1 MKLFYIEDKYILI
14 YRFVIIVVLT
24 LTLLFTLLGGL
35 YGVAKWSGLLS
46 DVNKIE
52 KKDNGFKSSDTKEFL
67 EKYTEKKDNEI
78 DVKDLA
84 EKTTNFLEKQR
95 KDKNSNIN
103 KDVLFKQQAER
114 LASLQ
119 KAFMDKQQKEFA
131 DLELTTLKN
140 NILKIIKILEI
151 PVICD
156 KNNKEQTKVI
166 CENRNLKGKILKN
179 GDYLLFLDTID
190 INEYSINFYDENINY
205 FELQYSFVSN
215 ILTNDIAVKAYKKGK
230 ILTPTIKAINSFHS
244 QFTQNNGGYWKIRA
258 KNLKIDDKNKQNSEF
273 KKMSDQAEAL
283 TILMYSGG
291 AFGVFISIMFFVIFY
306 RIERNLNKIS
316 ELNLNVLESVKNNK

>member
-24 LTLLFTLLGGL
+24 LTLLVSLLGGIF
-35 YGVAKWSGLLS
+35 GITKWSGLLS
-46 DVNKIE
+46 GSNQIE
-52 KKDNGFKSSDTKEFL
+52 KKDNDFKNPNTKEFL
-67 EKYTEKKDNEI
+67 AKYSEKKTEPKSDKEKPKEEKANKE
-78 DVKDLA
+78 DLG
-84 EKTTNFLEKQR
+84 
-95 KDKNSNIN
+95 IN
-103 KDVLFKQQAER
+103 KDILFKQQAER

-140 NILKIIKILEI
+140 NILKIIKKLEI

-156 KNNKEQTKVI
+156 KNNKEQTI
-166 CENRNLKGKILKN
+166 ATCEKSNLKSKALKS
-179 GDYLLFLDTID
+179 GDRLLFLNTID
-190 INEYSINFYDENINY
+190 ITQYSINFYDENINY

-215 ILTNDIAVKAYKKGK
+215 ILTNDVALNAYKKGQ
-230 ILTPTIKAINSFHS
+230 ILTPTIKAINSFHT
-244 QFTQNNGGYWKIRA
+244 QFTKNNRVYWKTRA
-258 KNLKIDDKNKQNSEF
+258 ENFKIEDKNKNNKRF
-273 KKMSDQAEAL
+273 TKMNDQSEAL

-316 ELNLNVLESVKNNK
+316 ELNMNVLENLKK

>member
-1 MKLFYIEDKYILI
+1 MKLFYIEDKYILL

-24 LTLLFTLLGGL
+24 LTLLISILGGIF
-35 YGVAKWSGLLS
+35 GITKWSGLLS
-46 DVNKIE
+46 DSNRIE
-52 KKDNGFKSSDTKEFL
+52 KKDNDFKNPDTKEFL
-67 EKYTEKKDNEI
+67 EKYSEKKIESKTENKIPKEEKPIKEND
-78 DVKDLA
+78 DL
-84 EKTTNFLEKQR
+84 
-95 KDKNSNIN
+95 N
-103 KDVLFKQQAER
+103 KDILFKQQAER

-140 NILKIIKILEI
+140 NVLKIIKQLEI

-156 KNNKEQTKVI
+156 KNNKEETKNI
-166 CENRNLKGKILKN
+166 CQKPNIKNKVLKSGNL
-179 GDYLLFLDTID
+179 LLFLDTID
-190 INEYSINFYDENINY
+190 ITRYSKNFYSDKIDY

-215 ILTNDIAVKAYKKGK
+215 ILTDDIVVNAYKKGK
-230 ILTPTIKAINSFHS
+230 ILTPTVNAINSFHT
-244 QFTQNNGGYWKIRA
+244 QFSKNNREYWKTRA
-258 KNLKIDDKNKQNSEF
+258 ENYKIDEKNKQNKIF
-273 KKMSDQAEAL
+273 KETNDQSEAL

-316 ELNLNVLESVKNNK
+316 ELNMNVLENLKK

>member
-24 LTLLFTLLGGL
+24 LTLLISILGGIF
-35 YGVAKWSGLLS
+35 GITKWSGLLS
-46 DVNKIE
+46 ESNRIE
-52 KKDNGFKSSDTKEFL
+52 KKDNDFKNPDTKEFL
-67 EKYTEKKDNEI
+67 EKYSEKKIEPKNNEEI
-78 DVKDLA
+78 PKE
-84 EKTTNFLEKQR
+84 EKPKKES
-95 KDKNSNIN
+95 DDIN

-119 KAFMDKQQKEFA
+119 KAFMNKQQKEFA

-140 NILKIIKILEI
+140 NVLKIIKQLEI

-156 KNNKEQTKVI
+156 KNNKEQTKDI
-166 CENRNLKGKILKN
+166 CQKPNIKNNVLKSGNR
-179 GDYLLFLDTID
+179 LLFLDTID
-190 INEYSINFYDENINY
+190 ITQYSKNFYNDKIDY

-215 ILTNDIAVKAYKKGK
+215 ILVDDIAVNAYKKGK
-230 ILTPTIKAINSFHS
+230 ILTPTINAINSFHT
-244 QFTQNNGGYWKIRA
+244 QFTKNNREYWKIRA
-258 KNLKIDDKNKQNSEF
+258 NNLKIDNKNEQNKKF
-273 KKMSDQAEAL
+273 KEMNDQAEAL

-291 AFGVFISIMFFVIFY
+291 AFGIFISIMFFVIFY

-316 ELNLNVLESVKNNK
+316 ELNINVLENLKK

>member
-24 LTLLFTLLGGL
+24 LTLLISILGGIF
-35 YGVAKWSGLLS
+35 GITKWSGLLS
-46 DVNKIE
+46 ESNRIE
-52 KKDNGFKSSDTKEFL
+52 KKDNDFKNPDTKEFL
-67 EKYTEKKDNEI
+67 EKYSEKKIEPKNNEEI
-78 DVKDLA
+78 PKE
-84 EKTTNFLEKQR
+84 EKPKKES
-95 KDKNSNIN
+95 DDIN

-119 KAFMDKQQKEFA
+119 KAFMNKQQKEFA

-140 NILKIIKILEI
+140 NVLKIIKQLEI

-156 KNNKEQTKVI
+156 KNNKEQTKAI
-166 CENRNLKGKILKN
+166 CQKTNIKNKVLKSGNL
-179 GDYLLFLDTID
+179 LLFLDTID
-190 INEYSINFYDENINY
+190 ITKYSKNFYNDKINY

-215 ILTNDIAVKAYKKGK
+215 ILTDDIAVNAYKKGK
-230 ILTPTIKAINSFHS
+230 ILTPTINAINSFHT
-244 QFTQNNGGYWKIRA
+244 QFTKNNREYWKIRA
-258 KNLKIDDKNKQNSEF
+258 NNLKIDNKNEQNKKF
-273 KKMSDQAEAL
+273 KEMNDQAEAL

-291 AFGVFISIMFFVIFY
+291 AFGIFISIMFFVIFY

-316 ELNLNVLESVKNNK
+316 ELNINVLENLKK

>member
-24 LTLLFTLLGGL
+24 LTLLISILGGIF
-35 YGVAKWSGLLS
+35 GITKWSGLLS
-46 DVNKIE
+46 ESNSIE
-52 KKDNGFKSSDTKEFL
+52 KKDNDFKNPDTKEFF
-67 EKYTEKKDNEI
+67 EKYSEKKIEPKTENKIPKEEKPVEEND
-78 DVKDLA
+78 DL
-84 EKTTNFLEKQR
+84 
-95 KDKNSNIN
+95 N

-140 NILKIIKILEI
+140 NVLKIIKQLEI

-156 KNNKEQTKVI
+156 KNNKEQTKDI
-166 CENRNLKGKILKN
+166 CQKPNIKNKVLKSGNL
-179 GDYLLFLDTID
+179 LLFLDTID
-190 INEYSINFYDENINY
+190 ITRYSKNFYINKIDY

-215 ILTNDIAVKAYKKGK
+215 ILTDDIVVNAYKKGK
-230 ILTPTIKAINSFHS
+230 ILTPTINAINSFHT
-244 QFTQNNGGYWKIRA
+244 QFSKNNREYWKTRA
-258 KNLKIDDKNKQNSEF
+258 ENYKIDKKNEQNKKF
-273 KKMSDQAEAL
+273 KEMNDQSEAL
-283 TILMYSGG
+283 TVLMYSGG

-316 ELNLNVLESVKNNK
+316 ELNMNVLENLKK

>member
-24 LTLLFTLLGGL
+24 LTLLISILGGIF
-35 YGVAKWSGLLS
+35 GITKWSGLLS
-46 DVNKIE
+46 ESNRIE
-52 KKDNGFKSSDTKEFL
+52 KKDNDFKNPDTKEFL
-67 EKYTEKKDNEI
+67 EKYSEKKIEPKNNEEI
-78 DVKDLA
+78 PKE
-84 EKTTNFLEKQR
+84 EKPKKES
-95 KDKNSNIN
+95 DDIN

-119 KAFMDKQQKEFA
+119 KAFMNKQQKEFA

-140 NILKIIKILEI
+140 NVLKIIKQLEI

-156 KNNKEQTKVI
+156 KNNKEQTKAI
-166 CENRNLKGKILKN
+166 CQKTNIKNKVLKSGNL
-179 GDYLLFLDTID
+179 LLFLDTID
-190 INEYSINFYDENINY
+190 ITQYSKNFYNDKINY

-215 ILTNDIAVKAYKKGK
+215 ILTDDIAVNAYKKGK
-230 ILTPTIKAINSFHS
+230 ILTPTINAINSFHT
-244 QFTQNNGGYWKIRA
+244 QFTKNNREYWKIRA
-258 KNLKIDDKNKQNSEF
+258 NNLKIDNKNEQNKKF
-273 KKMSDQAEAL
+273 KEMNDQAEAL

-291 AFGVFISIMFFVIFY
+291 AFGIFISIMFFVIFY

-316 ELNLNVLESVKNNK
+316 ELNINVLENLKK

>member
-24 LTLLFTLLGGL
+24 LTLLISILGGIF
-35 YGVAKWSGLLS
+35 GITKWSGLLS
-46 DVNKIE
+46 ESNRIE
-52 KKDNGFKSSDTKEFL
+52 KKDNDFKNPDTKEFL
-67 EKYTEKKDNEI
+67 EKFSNKKIEPKNNEEIPKEEKPKKESD
-78 DVKDLA
+78 D
-84 EKTTNFLEKQR
+84 
-95 KDKNSNIN
+95 IN

-119 KAFMDKQQKEFA
+119 KAFMNKQQKEFA

-140 NILKIIKILEI
+140 NVLKIIKQLEI

-156 KNNKEQTKVI
+156 KNNKKQTKDI
-166 CENRNLKGKILKN
+166 CQIPNIKSKVLKS
-179 GDYLLFLDTID
+179 GDSLLFLDTID
-190 INEYSINFYDENINY
+190 ITQYSKNFYNKKIDY

-215 ILTNDIAVKAYKKGK
+215 ILIDDIAIDAYSKGK
-230 ILTPTIKAINSFHS
+230 ILTPTINAINSFHT
-244 QFTQNNGGYWKIRA
+244 QFSKNNREYWKTRA
-258 KNLKIDDKNKQNSEF
+258 ENYKIDKKNEKNKNF
-273 KKMSDQAEAL
+273 KEINDQSEAL

-316 ELNLNVLESVKNNK
+316 ELNMNVLENLKK

>member
-1 MKLFYIEDKYILI
+1 MKLFYIEDKYILL

-24 LTLLFTLLGGL
+24 LTLLISILGGIF
-35 YGVAKWSGLLS
+35 GITKWSGLLS
-46 DVNKIE
+46 DSNRIE
-52 KKDNGFKSSDTKEFL
+52 KKDNDFKNPDTKEFL
-67 EKYTEKKDNEI
+67 EKYSEKKIESKTENKIPKEEKPIKEND
-78 DVKDLA
+78 DL
-84 EKTTNFLEKQR
+84 
-95 KDKNSNIN
+95 N
-103 KDVLFKQQAER
+103 KDILFKQQAER

-140 NILKIIKILEI
+140 NVLKIIKQLEI

-156 KNNKEQTKVI
+156 KNNKEETKNI
-166 CENRNLKGKILKN
+166 CQKPNIKNKVLKSGNL
-179 GDYLLFLDTID
+179 LLFLDTID
-190 INEYSINFYDENINY
+190 ITRYSKNFYSDKIDY

-215 ILTNDIAVKAYKKGK
+215 ILTDDIVVNAYKKGK
-230 ILTPTIKAINSFHS
+230 ILTPTVNAINSFHT
-244 QFTQNNGGYWKIRA
+244 QFSKNNREYWKTRA
-258 KNLKIDDKNKQNSEF
+258 ENYKIDEKNKQNKIF
-273 KKMSDQAEAL
+273 KETNDQSEAL

-316 ELNLNVLESVKNNK
+316 ELNINVLENLKK

>member
-24 LTLLFTLLGGL
+24 LTLLVSILGGIF
-35 YGVAKWSGLLS
+35 GITKWSGLLS
-46 DVNKIE
+46 GSNQIE
-52 KKDNGFKSSDTKEFL
+52 KKDNDFKNPNTKEFL
-67 EKYTEKKDNEI
+67 EKYSEKNIQPKSEKEKPKD
-78 DVKDLA
+78 
-84 EKTTNFLEKQR
+84 EKIKKENT
-95 KDKNSNIN
+95 DIN
-103 KDVLFKQQAER
+103 KDILFKQQAER

-179 GDYLLFLDTID
+179 CDYILFLDTID
-190 INEYSINFYDENINY
+190 ITEYSINFYDENINY